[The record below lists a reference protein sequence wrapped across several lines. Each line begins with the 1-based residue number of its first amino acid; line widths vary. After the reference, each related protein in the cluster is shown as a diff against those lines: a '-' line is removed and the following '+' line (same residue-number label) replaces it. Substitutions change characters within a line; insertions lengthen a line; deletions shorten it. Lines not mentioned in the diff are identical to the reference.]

1 MHSCELS
8 MAVTAFANAIAA
20 KLESP
25 EEIAAVASVFVLLGD
40 AMAAIS
46 AQQILCQLQQDK
58 EKSR

>member
-1 MHSCELS
+1 MNSCELT

-25 EEIAAVASVFVLLGD
+25 EEIAAVASVFILLGD